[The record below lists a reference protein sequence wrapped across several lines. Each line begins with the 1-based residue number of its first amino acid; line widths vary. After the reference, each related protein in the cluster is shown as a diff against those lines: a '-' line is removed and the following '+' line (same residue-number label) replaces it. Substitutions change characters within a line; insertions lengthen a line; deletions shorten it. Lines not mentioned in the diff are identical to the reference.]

1 MTWNAEGGQV
11 VGCGETMKGLEM
23 ALASRSL
30 ITPPLGGR
38 GE

>member
-1 MTWNAEGGQV
+1 MECRRRAG
-11 VGCGETMKGLEM
+11 GETMKGLEM

-30 ITPPLGGR
+30 ITPPLDGR